1 MIPEL
6 KKKINNIPGIAGSVT
21 CSFVEYTAFY
31 LFLLQ
36 EAHVNTCYKHF
47 YYFVTEYNLV
57 DKKELEPLVS
67 SHSKLNPKSILF
79 YQECLHFVENTFKVV
94 NLQILLHLTK
104 YCI

>member
-1 MIPEL
+1 MIPDL
-6 KKKINNIPGIAGSVT
+6 KKKNIPGIAGSVT

-104 YCI
+104 NCI